1 MKPDTSIVAMTVRP
15 NDGLKF
21 TPEEQSDLNWEV
33 HTAQRQRKIIKK
45 YNRHNTSDAEA
56 LVYTFTT
63 FNLIEAVYYMK
74 KAIELKLNRKC
85 DIYATAH
92 SVTGMYIDISL
103 VQNESLVID
112 VAPNLSPEE
121 AIERLYSNVIHYE
134 AFKEQLITEE

>member
-15 NDGLKF
+15 SDGLKF
-21 TPEEQSDLNWEV
+21 APEEQSDLNWEV

-74 KAIELKLNRKC
+74 QAIELKLNRKC

-92 SVTGMYIDISL
+92 SITGMYIDISL
-103 VQNESLVID
+103 VQNEPPTIEIV
-112 VAPNLSPEE
+112 PNLSPEE
-121 AIERLYSNVIHYE
+121 AVEKLYSNVIHHE
-134 AFKEQLITEE
+134 AFEEELISE